1 MGKGNEANFTHCES
15 GTISFIH
22 LSISFS
28 FLLLFRSALLCNML
42 QILYKHHVYC
52 VFILCVSY
60 CSEFFTYVRLFNFYK
75 SPMKRILKSWSTKTQ
90 GLKDFNKFPNLY
102 QYIVKLGFKV
112 NHRKIE
118 YFKILPILGSRSR
131 WWSRKFLNSPPP
143 MNAPNYNYI

>member
-1 MGKGNEANFTHCES
+1 
-15 GTISFIH
+15 
-22 LSISFS
+22 
-28 FLLLFRSALLCNML
+28 ML

-75 SPMKRILKSWSTKTQ
+75 KPNEEDIKIAWSTKTQ
-90 GLKDFNKFPNLY
+90 GSKDFNKFPNLY

-118 YFKILPILGSRSR
+118 YFKSYPFLVPDQDGGVGSS
-131 WWSRKFLNSPPP
+131 
-143 MNAPNYNYI
+143 